1 MNSGDIMLVLEKI
14 SENLQIGKANSV
26 LELIEKAIE
35 EGLPIEDILNNG
47 LIKGM
52 SVVGRKFKDGEIF
65 IPEVLIAARAMTKG
79 IERIEPLLIESG
91 VEPKGKLLI
100 GTVQDDL
107 HDIGKNLVSVMF
119 RGAGF
124 QVVDLGVNITVDRFV
139 EEAKKHTPDVIGLS
153 ALLTTTMVN
162 MEGIVKA
169 LRESGN
175 KSIIIIGG
183 APVTEEYAKLIS
195 ADLYAHTAVEG
206 VDKALDLMA
215 SRINKLA

>member
-1 MNSGDIMLVLEKI
+1 MNSGDAMSVLEKI

-26 LELIEKAIE
+26 LELIEKAIK
-35 EGLPIEDILNNG
+35 EGLKTEDILNNG

-65 IPEVLIAARAMTKG
+65 IPEVLVAARAMTKG
-79 IERIEPLLIESG
+79 IERLEPLLIESG
-91 VEPKGKLLI
+91 IEPKGKLLI

-107 HDIGKNLVSVMF
+107 HDIGKNLVSIMF

-139 EEAKKHTPDVIGLS
+139 EEAEKHTPDVIGLS

-169 LRESGN
+169 LRENGN

>member
-1 MNSGDIMLVLEKI
+1 MSVLEKI
-14 SENLQIGKANSV
+14 SENLQIGNANGV
-26 LELIEKAIE
+26 LELIEKSIE
-35 EGLPIEDILNNG
+35 EGLPTEDILNNG

-79 IERIEPLLIESG
+79 IERLEPLLIESG
-91 VEPKGKLLI
+91 VEPRGKLLI

-169 LRESGN
+169 LRENGN

-183 APVTEEYAKLIS
+183 APVTEEYARLIN
-195 ADLYAHTAVEG
+195 ADLYARTAVEG
-206 VDKALDLMA
+206 VDKALGLMA
-215 SRINKLA
+215 S

>member
-1 MNSGDIMLVLEKI
+1 MSVLEKI
-14 SENLQIGKANSV
+14 SENLQIGNANGV
-26 LELIEKAIE
+26 LELIEKSIE

-79 IERIEPLLIESG
+79 IERLEPLLIESG
-91 VEPKGKLLI
+91 VEPRGKLLI

-169 LRESGN
+169 LRENGN

-183 APVTEEYAKLIS
+183 APVTEEYARLIN
-195 ADLYAHTAVEG
+195 ADLYARTAVEG
-206 VDKALDLMA
+206 VDKALGLMA
-215 SRINKLA
+215 S

>member
-1 MNSGDIMLVLEKI
+1 MLILEKI
-14 SENLQIGKANSV
+14 SENLQSANANIV
-26 LELIEKAIE
+26 LELIEKSIE
-35 EGLPIEDILNNG
+35 EGLPTEDILNDG

-52 SVVGRKFKDGEIF
+52 SVVGKKFKDGEIF

-79 IERIEPLLIESG
+79 IERLEPLLTESG

-107 HDIGKNLVSVMF
+107 HDIGKNLVSIMF

-139 EEAKKHTPDVIGLS
+139 EEAKKHLPDVIGLS

-162 MEGIVKA
+162 MERIVKA
-169 LRESGN
+169 LRDNGN
-175 KSIIIIGG
+175 KSIIIVGG
-183 APVTEEYAKLIS
+183 APVTEEYAKSIN
-195 ADLYAHTAVEG
+195 ADLYARNAVEG
-206 VDKALDLMA
+206 VNKTLRLMA
-215 SRINKLA
+215 S

>member
-1 MNSGDIMLVLEKI
+1 MSVIEKI
-14 SENLQIGKANSV
+14 SENLQIGNANGV
-26 LELIEKAIE
+26 LELIEKSIE
-35 EGLPIEDILNNG
+35 EGLPTEDILNNG

-79 IERIEPLLIESG
+79 IERLEPLLIESG
-91 VEPKGKLLI
+91 IEPKGKLLI

-162 MEGIVKA
+162 MEEIVKA
-169 LRESGN
+169 LRENGN

-183 APVTEEYAKLIS
+183 APVTEEYAKLIN
-195 ADLYAHTAVEG
+195 ADLYARTAVEG

-215 SRINKLA
+215 S

>member
-1 MNSGDIMLVLEKI
+1 MSVLEKI
-14 SENLQIGKANSV
+14 SENLQIGKANGV
-26 LELIEKAIE
+26 LELIEKSIE
-35 EGLPIEDILNNG
+35 EGLPTEDILNNG

-79 IERIEPLLIESG
+79 IERLEPLLIESG
-91 VEPKGKLLI
+91 IEPKGKLLI

-162 MEGIVKA
+162 MEEIVKA
-169 LRESGN
+169 LRENGN

-183 APVTEEYAKLIS
+183 APVTEEYAKLIN
-195 ADLYAHTAVEG
+195 ADLYARTAVEG

-215 SRINKLA
+215 S

>member
-1 MNSGDIMLVLEKI
+1 MSVLEKI
-14 SENLQIGKANSV
+14 SENLQIGNANGV
-26 LELIEKAIE
+26 LELIEKSIE
-35 EGLPIEDILNNG
+35 EGLPTEDILNNG

-79 IERIEPLLIESG
+79 IERLEPLLIKSG
-91 VEPKGKLLI
+91 VEPRGKLLI

-107 HDIGKNLVSVMF
+107 HDIGKNLVSIMF

-124 QVVDLGVNITVDRFV
+124 QVVDLGVNITMDRFV

-195 ADLYAHTAVEG
+195 ADLYARNAVEG
-206 VDKALDLMA
+206 VDKVLDL
-215 SRINKLA
+215 LDL

>member
-1 MNSGDIMLVLEKI
+1 MSVLEKI
-14 SENLQIGKANSV
+14 SENLQIGNANGV
-26 LELIEKAIE
+26 LELIEKSIE
-35 EGLPIEDILNNG
+35 EGLPTEDILNNG

-79 IERIEPLLIESG
+79 IERLEPLLIKSG
-91 VEPKGKLLI
+91 VEPRGKLLI

-107 HDIGKNLVSVMF
+107 HDIGKNLVSIMF

-124 QVVDLGVNITVDRFV
+124 QVVDLGVNITMDRFV

-169 LRESGN
+169 LRENGN

-183 APVTEEYAKLIS
+183 APVTKEYAKLIS
-195 ADLYAHTAVEG
+195 ADLYARNAVEG
-206 VDKALDLMA
+206 VDKVLGLLDL
-215 SRINKLA
+215 

>member
-1 MNSGDIMLVLEKI
+1 MSVLEKI
-14 SENLQIGKANSV
+14 SGNLQIGKANSV

-35 EGLPIEDILNNG
+35 EGLPTEDILNNG

-79 IERIEPLLIESG
+79 IERLEPLLIKSG

-107 HDIGKNLVSVMF
+107 HDIGKNLVSIMF

-139 EEAKKHTPDVIGLS
+139 EEAEKHTPDVIGLS

-169 LRESGN
+169 LRENGN

-195 ADLYAHTAVEG
+195 ADLYAHTSVEG
-206 VDKALDLMA
+206 VDKVLDL
-215 SRINKLA
+215 LGL

>member
-1 MNSGDIMLVLEKI
+1 MSVLEKI
-14 SENLQIGKANSV
+14 SENLQIGNANGV
-26 LELIEKAIE
+26 LELIEKSIE
-35 EGLPIEDILNNG
+35 EGLPTEDILNNG

-79 IERIEPLLIESG
+79 IERLEPLLIKSG
-91 VEPKGKLLI
+91 VEPRGKLLI

-107 HDIGKNLVSVMF
+107 HDIGKNLVSIMF

-124 QVVDLGVNITVDRFV
+124 QVVDLGVNITMDRFV

-169 LRESGN
+169 LRENGN

-183 APVTEEYAKLIS
+183 APVTKEYAKLIS
-195 ADLYAHTAVEG
+195 ADLYARNAVEG
-206 VDKALDLMA
+206 VDKVLDL
-215 SRINKLA
+215 LDL

>member
-1 MNSGDIMLVLEKI
+1 MSVLEKI

-35 EGLPIEDILNNG
+35 EGLKTEDILNNG

-79 IERIEPLLIESG
+79 IERLEPLLIKSG

-169 LRESGN
+169 LRENGN

-195 ADLYAHTAVEG
+195 ADLYARTAVEG
-206 VDKALDLMA
+206 VDKALVLMA
-215 SRINKLA
+215 S

>member
-1 MNSGDIMLVLEKI
+1 MNSGDIMSVLEKI

-35 EGLPIEDILNNG
+35 EGLPTEDILNNG
-47 LIKGM
+47 LVKGM

-79 IERIEPLLIESG
+79 IERLEPLLIKSG

-107 HDIGKNLVSVMF
+107 HDIGKNLVSIMF

-124 QVVDLGVNITVDRFV
+124 QVIDLGVNITVDRFV
-139 EEAKKHTPDVIGLS
+139 EEAEKHTPDVIGLS

-169 LRESGN
+169 LRENGN

-195 ADLYAHTAVEG
+195 ADLYAHNAVEG
-206 VDKALDLMA
+206 VDKVLDL
-215 SRINKLA
+215 LDL

>member
-1 MNSGDIMLVLEKI
+1 MNSGDIMSVLEKI
-14 SENLQIGKANSV
+14 SENLQIGKANGV
-26 LELIEKAIE
+26 LELIEKSIE
-35 EGLPIEDILNNG
+35 EGLPTEDILNNG

-79 IERIEPLLIESG
+79 IERLEPLLIESG
-91 VEPKGKLLI
+91 IEPKGKLLI

-183 APVTEEYAKLIS
+183 APVTEEYAKLIN
-195 ADLYAHTAVEG
+195 ADLYARTAVEG
-206 VDKALDLMA
+206 VDKALGLMA

>member
-1 MNSGDIMLVLEKI
+1 MLVLKKI
-14 SENLQIGKANSV
+14 SENLQIGNANGV
-26 LELIEKAIE
+26 RELIEKAIE
-35 EGLPIEDILNNG
+35 KGLPTEDILNDG

-52 SVVGRKFKDGEIF
+52 SVVGRKFKNGEIF

-79 IERIEPLLIESG
+79 IERLEPLLMKSG

-107 HDIGKNLVSVMF
+107 HDIGKNLVSIMF

-124 QVVDLGVNITVDRFV
+124 QVVDLGVNITMNRFV
-139 EEAKKHTPDVIGLS
+139 EEAKEHSPDVIGLS

-169 LRESGN
+169 LRENGN

-183 APVTEEYAKLIS
+183 APVTEEYAKSIN
-195 ADLYAHTAVEG
+195 ADLYARNAVEG
-206 VDKALDLMA
+206 VDKVLGLFDL
-215 SRINKLA
+215 

>member
-1 MNSGDIMLVLEKI
+1 MSVLEKI
-14 SENLQIGKANSV
+14 SENLQIGKANGV
-26 LELIEKAIE
+26 LELIEKSIE
-35 EGLPIEDILNNG
+35 EGLPTEDILNNG

-79 IERIEPLLIESG
+79 IERLEPLLIESG
-91 VEPKGKLLI
+91 IEPKGKLLI

-183 APVTEEYAKLIS
+183 APVTEEYAKLIN
-195 ADLYAHTAVEG
+195 ADLYARTAVEG
-206 VDKALDLMA
+206 VDKALGLMA
-215 SRINKLA
+215 S